1 MIKQWKSIIDDINDE
16 INRLNAVIADTP
28 FNTEFSHQMQRVKL
42 RTTELQER
50 LSTVIK
56 QMKSEAA
63 AERAAIDY
71 MMAEF
76 HQECNEALKKL
87 SGCRI
92 TRAEKSHANWLH
104 VQALKAQAEEG
115 GES

>member
-1 MIKQWKSIIDDINDE
+1 MIKQWKPIIDDINEE
-16 INRLNAVIADTP
+16 ITRLNSVIADTP
-28 FNTEFSHQMQRVKL
+28 FNSEFSHQMQRVKL

-50 LSTVIK
+50 LSATIK

-76 HQECNEALKKL
+76 HQECNDTFKKL

-104 VQALKAQAEEG
+104 VQALKAQTEEG
-115 GES
+115 GEA